1 MLVEGSRG
9 ATVLGKSLN
18 VVVVVAVLA
27 IPCAVSAQITIQP
40 TPPPDVVADSEP
52 WFQAREPIM
61 FAGNV
66 YYPAG
71 TQVHFNRNE
80 MARTGYYGKVPL
92 YNRTT
97 LEPYSIVFVPLAGGM
112 MQPYERRRTGE
123 IAGTVGSTTPSFPIV
138 SPAEAAASGQLPSIP
153 QSPGPATSMSPAYV
167 IDAPRPV
174 ATIGDSQPAP
184 SGRTYFVT
192 AEKPEGLNGIFVEYG
207 GQRWFSSGPAVT
219 LDSSR
224 FARVGSLRNIPVYV
238 DRDKRDTIY
247 VAVAESVGG
256 LVAPYSIRPLPNR

>member
-1 MLVEGSRG
+1 MFLLVTCM
-9 ATVLGKSLN
+9 AH
-18 VVVVVAVLA
+18 AQ
-27 IPCAVSAQITIQP
+27 VSIQP
-40 TPPPDVVADSEP
+40 TPPPDVVADGEP

-61 FAGNV
+61 FAGNI

-71 TQVHFNRNE
+71 AQVHFNRNE
-80 MARTGYYGKVPL
+80 MARTGYYGNVPL

-138 SPAEAAASGQLPSIP
+138 SPAEAAASGQLPGVP
-153 QSPGPATSMSPAYV
+153 QSPGPATSMPRAYLV
-167 IDAPRPV
+167 DAPRPV
-174 ATIGDSQPAP
+174 STIGDSLPAP

-192 AEKPEGLNGIFVEYG
+192 AEKPEGLNSIFVEYEG
-207 GQRWFSSGPAVT
+207 RRWFSSGPAVA

-224 FARVGSLRNIPVYV
+224 FTRVGSLRDIPVYV
-238 DRDKRDTIY
+238 ARDKRNTIY

-256 LVAPYSIRPLPNR
+256 LVAPYSIRSQPDR